1 MTKTSRGSVAQL
13 HHRGPLNLGFLL
25 SQETPKQN
33 TPPLGP
39 LIPLVS
45 GPSDM
50 CVADKLTARGTEAEG
65 VSVSYECGAS
75 GGLLLSACPEGDP
88 CTGTGWVCGEGRLSS
103 SPRDSAVPSLERGP
117 PASRPTQSSI
127 SSRSGAWC
135 TGLQESIR
143 LSSRP
148 HCEHHPAA
156 ICSSGPRTSP
166 GFGGQGP
173 RVPGAQDQCPSLLE
187 ACSGAF
193 GDSPCLG
200 WAHR

>member
-1 MTKTSRGSVAQL
+1 MAQL

-50 CVADKLTARGTEAEG
+50 CVADKFTARGTEAEG

-88 CTGTGWVCGEGRLSS
+88 CTGTGWVCGGGASKQLTSGQCRPIPGEGPASFTADSVLDFLTVRCTVHR
-103 SPRDSAVPSLERGP
+103 SPRVYPSVLT
-117 PASRPTQSSI
+117 AS
-127 SSRSGAWC
+127 
-135 TGLQESIR
+135 L
-143 LSSRP
+143 
-148 HCEHHPAA
+148 
-156 ICSSGPRTSP
+156 
-166 GFGGQGP
+166 
-173 RVPGAQDQCPSLLE
+173 
-187 ACSGAF
+187 
-193 GDSPCLG
+193 
-200 WAHR
+200 